1 VPEWV
6 GGVPVTE
13 NADKTGGQSRPQ
25 SIGVHK
31 TVEEATGGWE
41 VTGSGGQAGGD
52 ADSANKGTTY
62 HIGDVEGLGQLGDQV
77 TQLLDVAGDAAR
89 DTSSFGNVGGGTEL
103 AGEAIEKTGG
113 VSTTLW
119 RRR

>member
-52 ADSANKGTTY
+52 ADSAN
-62 HIGDVEGLGQLGDQV
+62 
-77 TQLLDVAGDAAR
+77 
-89 DTSSFGNVGGGTEL
+89 
-103 AGEAIEKTGG
+103 
-113 VSTTLW
+113 
-119 RRR
+119 